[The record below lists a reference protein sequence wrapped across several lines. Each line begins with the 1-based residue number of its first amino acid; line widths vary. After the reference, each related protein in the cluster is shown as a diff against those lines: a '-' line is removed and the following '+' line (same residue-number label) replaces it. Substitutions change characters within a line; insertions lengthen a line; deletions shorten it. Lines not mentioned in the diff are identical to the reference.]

1 MIPIDDK
8 KRVDWNAIRAE
19 YIGGGISQRKIAAKY
34 GVSPDVLMQKANR
47 EHWKDDRDKAIS
59 KGIAK
64 SQQKSA
70 DAIADNAV
78 IAADLKKRLL
88 LRLQRIEERY
98 PFDATEVRAK
108 QGNNFVVFRI
118 RDLTAAYKDLT
129 EDLPKPEEDKNG
141 PIYELLWRIDDEC
154 GV

>member
-141 PIYELLWRIDDEC
+141 PIYELLRRLDDEC